1 MKVAIQSP
9 YITLGQFLK
18 LVNLVQSGEQAK
30 AFVVGNQIQVN
41 GVLTRQRGRKY
52 TPAIKWRS
60 AAPFMRLPGDVSC
73 FYSR

>member
-18 LVNLVQSGEQAK
+18 LVNLVQSGGQAK

-41 GVLTRQRGRKY
+41 GVLTRQRGKKIY
-52 TPAIKWRS
+52 
-60 AAPFMRLPGDVSC
+60 PGDKVEVSGTV
-73 FYSR
+73 YEITG